1 MMWFT
6 TRKDHLDDGIPPS
19 RAPSVSFNFIFNN
32 TLRMGFGM
40 QLLGF
45 VGMNLVYFAYGG
57 KGLFTYNLVG
67 LPEASRLDE
76 GFRSHITT
84 FAMIYM
90 LGSLSLLC
98 FQVLLADDTCWA
110 RGYRSGSKILRLA
123 TFLDAFSSTMQFI
136 FYLYISKFY
145 TQRWFAH
152 LNDGSSEL
160 VFFVFTR
167 IMHAFACFLYGLA
180 CYLLEVYHDEG
191 AGDLH
196 AYLNGVC
203 FVLTG
208 CAELMVLVFQKG
220 MLATPL
226 LLITLAAATLWAVYF
241 EPEVTKLNSRT
252 MWNTKSR
259 SSLDL
264 RLAVKCRTTK
274 KTLTS
279 KVIDVTVKTRS
290 CIYKRGD

>member
-1 MMWFT
+1 MIWFT

-19 RAPSVSFNFIFNN
+19 RAPSVTFNFLFNN

-40 QLLGF
+40 QLIGF

-57 KGLFTYNLVG
+57 KGLFTYDIAG

-76 GFRSHITT
+76 GFRGHITT
-84 FAMIYM
+84 FSMIYM
-90 LGSLSLLC
+90 LGSLSLMC

-123 TFLDAFSSTMQFI
+123 TFLDAISSTMQFI

-145 TQRWFAH
+145 TERWFVH
-152 LNDGSSEL
+152 LNEGSSEL

-167 IMHAFACFLYGLA
+167 ISHAFACFLYGLA

-208 CAELMVLVFQKG
+208 CAELMVLIFQKG

-241 EPEVTKLNSRT
+241 EPEVTFVSPALQETELTNDVEHQVEKFTRLT
-252 MWNTKSR
+252 P
-259 SSLDL
+259 SSQIQL
-264 RLAVKCRTTK
+264 
-274 KTLTS
+274 
-279 KVIDVTVKTRS
+279 
-290 CIYKRGD
+290 Y